1 MKDMTEK
8 YTISS
13 IEVAEMMEVEH
24 AKLIRKLEGGRD
36 RKGYIQILNEAQMG
50 VADYFVKSSYRDAKG
65 EARPCYQVTKL
76 GCDFLA
82 NKFTGEKGVI
92 FTAKYVK
99 RFDEMEHTLKLGLTE
114 TARAKSVTIPTR
126 STTALPR
133 RSDWFSRNRA
143 RIKRACEYLEVD
155 HRELYHRILKRLN
168 ETFDLKAAEEIYKRE
183 RGFEPEYAID
193 IVGYFPELEKMSD
206 RILDEWDYM
215 NPDR

>member
-13 IEVAEMMEVEH
+13 VEVAEMMGTEH
-24 AKLIRKLEGGRD
+24 WKLLRKLDGDKKSEGII
-36 RKGYIQILNEAQMG
+36 KILTDNNF
-50 VADYFVKSSYRDAKG
+50 VVSDYFIPDAYKDASG
-65 EARPCYQVTKL
+65 KENKCYQVTKL